1 MFDTNCY
8 GSKQPVLANKMRIS
22 NDVVELRQWSSYLV
36 AWENS
41 RLFTLAP
48 PAEET
53 SEQRTK
59 KFHTDD
65 VASTGVAVWDCH
77 RAEYNHPV
85 RMLETG
91 LQSQHAPERAEI
103 FIVLKLYLTSSKLIR
118 LSWVFTL
125 FNYFQKSTFL
135 LEIHDCLKEAL
146 TSLFLVFIRAR
157 VAIIKV
163 ELLEPFIRKFMLMF
177 MLHVTCPYL
186 YQVN

>member
-8 GSKQPVLANKMRIS
+8 GSKQPVLAKKMRIS
-22 NDVVELRQWSSYLV
+22 NDVVEELRQWSSYLV

-103 FIVLKLYLTSSKLIR
+103 VIVLRFYLTSSKLIR
-118 LSWVFTL
+118 LSLVFKRSLL
-125 FNYFQKSTFL
+125 FNYFEKSTFF
-135 LEIHDCLKEAL
+135 LEIHDCLKEGCW
-146 TSLFLVFIRAR
+146 
-157 VAIIKV
+157 
-163 ELLEPFIRKFMLMF
+163 LLYFPCL
-177 MLHVTCPYL
+177 
-186 YQVN
+186 